1 MIGDVLRLVVVW
13 VFAIVGIVIVILG
26 IVKSETRKLELT
38 NLVLTIFL
46 IILSINYTIEFLRK
60 LK

>member
-1 MIGDVLRLVVVW
+1 MISDVLRLAVVW
-13 VFAIVGIVIVILG
+13 VFAIVGIVIVVMG
-26 IVKSETRKLELT
+26 IVKSETHKLEPT

-46 IILSINYTIEFLRK
+46 IILSVNYTIEFLRK